1 MVRVVLIDPCQ
12 TIRQFTPITWKV
24 KFGDWNIS
32 YIWQYLYQHEMLEKF
47 NQMDADE
54 QFEFLM
60 DEFVTE

>member
-1 MVRVVLIDPCQ
+1 MVPVVLIDPQ
-12 TIRQFTPITWKV
+12 MTVKQFTPITWKV

-47 NQMDADE
+47 NQMDSEE